1 MKLNY
6 TISDNIL
13 SIHESWQINS
23 LRGIALTL
31 QRIRSEQAGTERPIL
46 RRTDR
51 NIIEEWI
58 VHNFFYDLHVLRAH
72 TRTVDLEYPQ
82 RWYFRIAYHIVAT
95 FIATAF
101 VAARSATLDVL
112 LGSAAKIVG
121 VGRSSRIIRRYS
133 ARCLSAFAVT
143 SSICKRGSLI
153 SPWTLIE
160 SPRTFV

>member
-6 TISDNIL
+6 TITDNIL

-23 LRGIALTL
+23 LRGMALTL

-95 FIATAF
+95 FIATAG
-101 VAARSATLDVL
+101 L
-112 LGSAAKIVG
+112 
-121 VGRSSRIIRRYS
+121 RRQD
-133 ARCLSAFAVT
+133 C
-143 SSICKRGSLI
+143 RGWS
-153 SPWTLIE
+153 E
-160 SPRTFV
+160 